1 MVADGGVLWTSYVE
15 RAGCMG
21 QIKIVVSMEVVKEE
35 EVRWREEAKRRRA
48 GRTGTGSDSDNW
60 LSKWDWDCAE

>member
-1 MVADGGVLWTSYVE
+1 MWTSYVE
-15 RAGCMG
+15 RVGCMG

-60 LSKWDWDCAE
+60 LSEWDWDCAE

>member
-1 MVADGGVLWTSYVE
+1 
-15 RAGCMG
+15 MG

-60 LSKWDWDCAE
+60 LSEWDWDCAE